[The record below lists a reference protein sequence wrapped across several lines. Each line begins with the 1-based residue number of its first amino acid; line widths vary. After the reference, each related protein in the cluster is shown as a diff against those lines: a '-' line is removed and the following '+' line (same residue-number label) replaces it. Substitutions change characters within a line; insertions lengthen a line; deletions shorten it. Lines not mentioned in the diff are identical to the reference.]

1 MLESRYRDGINVQEL
16 TQRLGTG
23 VRYDAVDNPLIYYVL
38 QDGVLGM
45 YDEDKLVWEAKKR

>member
-45 YDEDKLVWEAKKR
+45 YDEDELVWEAKKR